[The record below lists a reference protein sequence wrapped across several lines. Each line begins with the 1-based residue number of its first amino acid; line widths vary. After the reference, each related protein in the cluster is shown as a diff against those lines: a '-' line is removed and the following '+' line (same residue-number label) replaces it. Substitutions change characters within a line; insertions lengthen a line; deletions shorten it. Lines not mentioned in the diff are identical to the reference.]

1 MRSSSLLQSI
11 YLCTQSTTVYLPVCL
26 PCSSCI
32 QPGCTGRRLPCGR
45 PVYYSPST
53 CAPNLLQCTYLCV
66 CLVHLVFSQ
75 GGLVGVCHVL
85 LHLRQVSLGIGQTVE
100 GGLRVASIHRLVDGR
115 HCIQY
120 SQCCRDLVKVQF
132 FLSDRERKH
141 I

>member
-1 MRSSSLLQSI
+1 MFSQGAQVGI
-11 YLCTQSTTVYLPVCL
+11 CHVV
-26 PCSSCI
+26 I
-32 QPGCTGRRLPCGR
+32 QI
-45 PVYYSPST
+45 VYYSPST
-53 CAPNLLQCTYLCV
+53 CAPNLLQCTCVFALFILCSARVEFPPNLLRSTYLCV

-85 LHLRQVSLGIGQTVE
+85 IHLRQVSLGVGQTVE

-120 SQCCRDLVKVQF
+120 SQCCRDLIKVQF